1 MALQTLL
8 GEQGITIQNLLQKG
22 RIALQELTGQQR
34 MDLQD
39 KLGEQGIDLQELIGE
54 QALTAQEKQIA
65 ASVWGKYGDWI
76 MEMATLEGADQED
89 WKRILDLLKGAGEGW
104 PQLTT

>member
-1 MALQTLL
+1 LL
-8 GEQGITIQNLLQKG
+8 GEQGISLQNLVQTGK
-22 RIALQELTGQQR
+22 IALQNLTGDQR

-39 KLGEQGIDLQELIGE
+39 KLGEQGIDLQTLLGE
-54 QALTAQEKQIA
+54 QAITAQEKQIA

-89 WKRILDLLKGAGEGW
+89 WQRILDLLQGSGSGW